1 MKKTTVNRR
10 RWAAG
15 AVAGLAAAATFG
27 LAAPSA
33 QAACTEDGL
42 ALLND
47 AGLGLDDTWVLL
59 SGGIHRGT
67 EGDWTSGV
75 VDPITVP
82 LLGLSTTALVHEVN
96 CGAVEP
102 LEDVIDEI
110 TVPLVNQLGLPGLF
124 QSLGL

>member
-1 MKKTTVNRR
+1 VKMTSTTR

-27 LAAPSA
+27 FVAPTSQAAP
-33 QAACTEDGL
+33 CTEDGL

-82 LLGLSTTALVHEVN
+82 LLGLNTTALVHELN

-110 TVPLVNQLGLPGLF
+110 AVPLVNQLGLPGLLR
-124 QSLGL
+124 SIGL